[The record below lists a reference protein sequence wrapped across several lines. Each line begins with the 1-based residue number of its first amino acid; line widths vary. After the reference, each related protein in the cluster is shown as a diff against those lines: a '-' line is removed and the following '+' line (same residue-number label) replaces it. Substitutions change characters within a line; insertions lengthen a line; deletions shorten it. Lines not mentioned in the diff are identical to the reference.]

1 MLELIEAIRFLTV
14 IPINIP
20 FNESSLKKSPRI
32 FPLVGLLIGAIS
44 SLSFFIISRI
54 SSREIASFITL
65 FIWESISGGIHLDG
79 FADTLD
85 GLMSRKDREGI
96 LEIMRDSRI
105 GVFGA
110 VGIFFIIG
118 LKYLALKNSNMPIL
132 SLLISP
138 IIGRFLLTVSIY
150 FFPYARTTG
159 KGGIF
164 SGTVK
169 PEDLFLSLVITILLS
184 TIIGG
189 LKGLLTLVVAV
200 IICFIFGVYL
210 TRRIGGLTGD
220 NYGAICE
227 LGEVIPL
234 LIL

>member
-1 MLELIEAIRFLTV
+1 MLEFIEAVRFLTI

-20 FNESSLKKSPRI
+20 FNESELKKSPRI
-32 FPLVGLLIGAIS
+32 FPLVGFLIGILS
-44 SLSFFIISRI
+44 SISFFTLAKI
-54 SSREIASFITL
+54 SSREMASFITL

-85 GLMSRKDREGI
+85 GLMSRKDKEGI

-110 VGIFFIIG
+110 VGIFFIMG
-118 LKYLALKNSNMPIL
+118 LKFLALKDSDSPIL

-138 IIGRFLLTVSIY
+138 MIGRFLLTLSIY
-150 FFPYARTTG
+150 FFPYARTIG

-164 SGTVK
+164 SESIK
-169 PEDLFLSLVITILLS
+169 PEDLFLSLAITILLS

-189 LKGLLTLVVAV
+189 LKGLLSFMITVTV
-200 IICFIFGVYL
+200 CFIFAIYL

-227 LGEVIPL
+227 LGEVISL